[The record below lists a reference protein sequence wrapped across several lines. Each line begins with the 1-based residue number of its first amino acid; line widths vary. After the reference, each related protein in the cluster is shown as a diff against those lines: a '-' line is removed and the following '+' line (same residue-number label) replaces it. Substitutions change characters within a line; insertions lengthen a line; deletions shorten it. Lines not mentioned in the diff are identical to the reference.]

1 MIAQLAANPWWWLV
15 LAVLLGIA
23 EIVTPG
29 VFLIFIAA
37 AAALTGALAIVLPLP
52 VEIQFL
58 LFALFSLLSVALGR
72 RWYASDATVSKDPL
86 LNDRVARMIG
96 ETATIAEPIVHGR
109 GRARVGDSVWDCAGP
124 DLDAG
129 VTVRITGAR
138 GSVLQ
143 VERI

>member
-1 MIAQLAANPWWWLV
+1 MIAHLAENPWWWLA
-15 LAVLLGIA
+15 LAVLLAIA

-37 AAALTGALAIVLPLP
+37 AAAVTGALAMLLPLP

-58 LFALFSLLSVALGR
+58 LFALFSLLSVAFGR
-72 RWYASDATVSKDPL
+72 RFYAADATESQDPL

-96 ETATIAEPIVHGR
+96 ETATIAEPIRNAR

-124 DLDAG
+124 DMDAG
-129 VTVRITGAR
+129 AVVRIVGAQ
-138 GSVLQ
+138 GSVLR
-143 VERI
+143 VEPI

>member
-37 AAALTGALAIVLPLP
+37 AAALTGALAMMLPLP
-52 VEIQFL
+52 VEIQLL
-58 LFALFSLLSVALGR
+58 LFAAFSLLSVAVGR
-72 RWYASDATVSKDPL
+72 RWYAADATETQDPL
-86 LNDRVARMIG
+86 LNDRVARLIG
-96 ETATIAEPIVHGR
+96 ETATLAEPIRHGR

-124 DLDAG
+124 DMDAG
-129 VTVRITGAR
+129 TAVRILGAQ
-138 GSVLQ
+138 GSVLT
-143 VERI
+143 VEPL

>member
-15 LAVLLGIA
+15 LAVLFGIA

-37 AAALTGALAIVLPLP
+37 AAALTGALAMLLPLP
-52 VEIQFL
+52 VEIQLL
-58 LFALFSLLSVALGR
+58 LFALFSLLSVAIGR
-72 RWYASDATVSKDPL
+72 RWYAADGTQSQDPL

-96 ETATIAEPIVHGR
+96 ETATVAEPILHGR

-124 DLDAG
+124 DLEAG
-129 VTVRITGAR
+129 TAVRIVGAQ

-143 VERI
+143 VERL